1 MDNNINNCNHH
12 HNIINDDDSNKGLRE
27 FTCKMEQFKN
37 SIPNNKY
44 IFEVSKMCGYSE
56 FVLIN
61 KDESVLDFY
70 KSVSHQFQCRDIKS
84 LFITNGVN
92 RIYLPITDIISIRQ
106 FITDTQKDAS
116 LRPYICPVYPL
127 PTQVVYRIYLDDGHS
142 H

>member
-1 MDNNINNCNHH
+1 MDNNVNNCNHNH
-12 HNIINDDDSNKGLRE
+12 TIITDDDSNKGLYE

-44 IFEVSKMCGYSE
+44 IFEVSKLCGYSE

-106 FITDTQKDAS
+106 FITDTQKDPS